1 MRRCRLAAVGEV
13 SHAPPRVFATTLL
26 LAEDEAHGTASTI
39 FASGRI
45 PPVVM
50 LAIGIATDA
59 AAARAA
65 FTASAAVYVAKSR
78 FTVSRS
84 SNIQFSAR
92 LRRKEHRKS
101 SKVSSVCSASHIIIK
116 DQQRD
121 ATLT

>member
-101 SKVSSVCSASHIIIK
+101 SKVSSVVCSASHIIK